1 MNKTKFLRNLIYIVF
16 SLLMILMGTMMTYY
30 LTTPDEF
37 YSELIKS
44 NKSSLSKLN
53 DLESLECPIDESN
66 YIFDSLLF
74 KFSAAFLMGT
84 LISDNVFLRLG
95 II

>member
-1 MNKTKFLRNLIYIVF
+1 
-16 SLLMILMGTMMTYY
+16 MTYY

-37 YSELIKS
+37 YSEIIKN

-53 DLESLECPIDESN
+53 DLDNFECPVDESN
-66 YIFDSLLF
+66 YIFDSLVF

-84 LISDNVFLRLG
+84 IISDNIFLRLG